1 MSIMEKEKAVVVV
14 SGWLD
19 STVLLYKIID
29 EWYEPYVLS
38 FNYGQ
43 KHSKE
48 LECAKKTCEK
58 LWLNHKI
65 VDISFLKDLL
75 DSSLLNDNEEVPE
88 WDYREENMKST
99 VVPSRNL
106 IFSSIAIGYGQSI
119 WAKVVALWVHWGDHT
134 IYPDC
139 REEFIDKLNEVA
151 KISDWH
157 YIELYCP
164 FVNISKTDVV
174 KIWKDLDVDFSL
186 TWSCYKWGE
195 KPCGKCWTCTERLE
209 AFRDNW
215 MEDVLDYN
223 QD

>member
-1 MSIMEKEKAVVVV
+1 MSIMKEKAVVVM

-19 STVLLYKIID
+19 STVLLYKIIS
-29 EWYEPYVLS
+29 EWYEPYAIS
-38 FNYGQ
+38 FNYWQ

-58 LWLNHKI
+58 LWVNHKI
-65 VDISFLKDLL
+65 VDVSFLKDLL
-75 DSSLLNDNEEVPE
+75 DSSLLNDNEEIPE
-88 WDYREENMKST
+88 WDYREETMKST

-106 IFSSIAIGYGQSI
+106 IFSSIAIGYWQSI
-119 WAKVVALWVHWGDHT
+119 WAKVVALGVHGGDHT

-139 REEFIDKLNEVA
+139 REEFINKLNEVA

-174 KIWKDLDVDFSL
+174 KIWHDLDVDFSL

-195 KPCGKCWTCTERLE
+195 KPCGKCWTCVERLE
-209 AFRDNW
+209 AFHDNW
-215 MEDVLDYN
+215 LEDVLDYN
-223 QD
+223 